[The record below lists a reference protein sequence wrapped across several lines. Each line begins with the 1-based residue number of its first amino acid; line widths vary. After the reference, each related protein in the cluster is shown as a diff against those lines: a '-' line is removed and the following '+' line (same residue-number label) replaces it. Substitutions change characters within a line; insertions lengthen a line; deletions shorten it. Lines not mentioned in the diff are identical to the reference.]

1 MLKIAFIA
9 VIAAAFSTA
18 GPVSTLAGSTDTP
31 TTVTSTAASTIA
43 TGETAASTETA
54 LSAQSSIA
62 SSATTTAATSQD
74 ASNPASTSLPKLIL
88 KLEEG
93 MVADRF
99 LEQYKPSSG
108 NSSNT
113 AQSDPN
119 NAHLFTTQQIAGLE
133 LAQAGPAD
141 LELPPLVSG
150 KYAAAAAGPEGVA
163 EGAEVEGDMALIFFS
178 VKLPSQHDLQVSIPS
193 VAIRESIEL

>member
-1 MLKIAFIA
+1 MLQIALVAAIT
-9 VIAAAFSTA
+9 AAFCTA
-18 GPVSTLAGSTDTP
+18 GPVSTFAGGTDRP

-43 TGETAASTETA
+43 TGETATSTETA

-62 SSATTTAATSQD
+62 SSAVTTAATSQD
-74 ASNPASTSLPKLIL
+74 TSTPASTSLPKLIL

-113 AQSDPN
+113 AQSDPT
-119 NAHLFTTQQIAGLE
+119 NAHLFATQQIAGLE

-141 LELPPLVSG
+141 VELPPLVSG
-150 KYAAAAAGPEGVA
+150 NYAAAAAGPEGVA
-163 EGAEVEGDMALIFFS
+163 EGAEVEGDLALIFFS
-178 VKLPSQHDLQVSIPS
+178 VKLPSQHDLQVRTPSI
-193 VAIRESIEL
+193 AIRESIEL